1 MYNITLSKE
10 QLEELQWVFYR
21 EQSKTVKKV
30 REDERLLHGW
40 TLARKANIKALGE

>member
-21 EQSKTVKKV
+21 EQSKTAKKLFSEITGQLGV
-30 REDERLLHGW
+30 VSMDE
-40 TLARKANIKALGE
+40 LA